1 MNQRGDGK
9 HEHRHEY
16 EHEQNIDIKGQLR
29 ELSEETYRKFAASLI
44 PTIDNV
50 LGVRIPTL
58 RQLARQIAKGDWQ
71 KYLQTADHEFFEEVM
86 LQGLVIAYAKV
97 DEQQRISLIR
107 EFVPKIDNWSV
118 CDSFCNSLK
127 FTVKHRSLVWDFL
140 QPYVTSDQEYDVRF
154 AVVMMLNYYITEEY
168 IERVLAI
175 LEQIDHEGYYV
186 KMAVAWALSICYV
199 QFPEQTMA
207 CIQRN
212 TLDTF
217 THNKALQKITESLRI
232 DAEMKQQIKS
242 MKRSSKSSIL

>member
-1 MNQRGDGK
+1 MNRRAHGK
-9 HEHRHEY
+9 HEHENVHAR
-16 EHEQNIDIKGQLR
+16 NVDIKRQLH

-50 LGVRIPTL
+50 LGVRIPVL

-71 KYLQTADHEFFEEVM
+71 KYLKTADDEFFEEVM

-97 DEQQRISLIR
+97 NERERLSLIG
-107 EFVPKIDNWSV
+107 EFVPQIDNWSV

-127 FTVKHRSLVWDFL
+127 FTVKHRPLVWEFL
-140 QPYVTSDQEYDVRF
+140 RQYVASDQEYEARF

-175 LEQIDHEGYYV
+175 FEQIDHQGYYV
-186 KMAVAWALSICYV
+186 KMAVAWALSMCYV
-199 QFPEQTMA
+199 QFPEKTMSYL
-207 CIQRN
+207 QMN

-217 THNKALQKITESLRI
+217 TYNKALQKITESLRI
-232 DAEMKQQIKS
+232 DAKTKEQIKS
-242 MKRSSKSSIL
+242 MKRITQS